1 MTAQCTPMQ
10 WHMSKSINPFRA
22 SLCLDSSYVVL
33 ELEVKKTY
41 DLNTTTMFHSNEY
54 VEVNDDDD
62 NNDDDDDT
70 IVLMMM
76 LIVIVSPMM

>member
-1 MTAQCTPMQ
+1 MTAQCTCTPMQ
-10 WHMSKSINPFRA
+10 WYMSKSINPFRA

-33 ELEVKKTY
+33 ELEVK
-41 DLNTTTMFHSNEY
+41 NE
-54 VEVNDDDD
+54 D
-62 NNDDDDDT
+62 NNGDDDDT

>member
-1 MTAQCTPMQ
+1 
-10 WHMSKSINPFRA
+10 MSKSINPFRA

-70 IVLMMM
+70 IILMMM
-76 LIVIVSPMM
+76 LMMMTMMMLMVIVSPMM

>member
-1 MTAQCTPMQ
+1 MVYVQVDKPIPCLFVFGFQLCCP
-10 WHMSKSINPFRA
+10 RA
-22 SLCLDSSYVVL
+22 WG
-33 ELEVKKTY
+33 KKTY

-54 VEVNDDDD
+54 VEVNDDD

>member
-1 MTAQCTPMQ
+1 
-10 WHMSKSINPFRA
+10 MSKSINPFRA

-33 ELEVKKTY
+33 ELEVK
-41 DLNTTTMFHSNEY
+41 NE
-54 VEVNDDDD
+54 D
-62 NNDDDDDT
+62 NNGDDDDT